1 MQASGSS
8 SARSS
13 PPALSRV
20 ERVKRVLLL
29 DRELSMAE
37 DELTPTLKVK
47 RKNIELKFAA
57 AFDRLYSDAEAGLV
71 IEERAD

>member
-1 MQASGSS
+1 M
-8 SARSS
+8 
-13 PPALSRV
+13 
-20 ERVKRVLLL
+20 KRVLLL